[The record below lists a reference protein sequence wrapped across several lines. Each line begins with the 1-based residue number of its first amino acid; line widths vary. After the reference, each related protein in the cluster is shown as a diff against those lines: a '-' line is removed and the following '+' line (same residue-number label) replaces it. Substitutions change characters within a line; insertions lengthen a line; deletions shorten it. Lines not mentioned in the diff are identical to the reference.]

1 MPVIFTIGRI
11 ALVLIF
17 IVSGARKIYDIPG
30 TAAAIAKE
38 VPIPALFSD
47 LVAQLET
54 LTAMKAPVL
63 MAIATGVIELGGGLL
78 VALNFGVSFAA
89 LILFLLTAAATYY
102 FHDFWNMAGEAR
114 AQNLIGAQKNLSIMG
129 GLLVF
134 FVLGA
139 FRPQPRERVEEFYPQ
154 PERPEEPRAP

>member
-1 MPVIFTIGRI
+1 MQVLFAIGRF

-17 IVSGARKIYDIPG
+17 IVSGARKLYDIQG

-63 MAIATGVIELGGGLL
+63 MAIASGVIELGGGLM

-89 LILFLLTAAATYY
+89 LILFLFTAASTYY
-102 FHDFWNMAGEAR
+102 FHDFWTMAGEAR
-114 AQNLIGAQKNLSIMG
+114 MQNLISAQKNVAIMG

-139 FRPQPRERVEEFYPQ
+139 FRPQPRTRAEEFYP
-154 PERPEEPRAP
+154 PPVRPEDPRAP

>member
-1 MPVIFTIGRI
+1 MQALFAIGRL

-17 IVSGARKIYDIPG
+17 IVSGARKLYDIQG

-38 VPIPALFSD
+38 VPIPSVFAS
-47 LVAQLET
+47 LVTQIEAAT
-54 LTAMKAPVL
+54 GMTAPVL
-63 MAIATGVIELGGGLL
+63 MAIATGVIELGGGLM

-114 AQNLIGAQKNLSIMG
+114 MQNMISAQKNVAIMG

-139 FRPQPRERVEEFYPQ
+139 FRPQPRTRVEEFYPQ
-154 PERPEEPRAP
+154 PVRPEDPRAP

>member
-1 MPVIFTIGRI
+1 MPVIFAIGRF

-17 IVSGARKIYDIPG
+17 IVSGASKLYDIQG

-38 VPIPALFSD
+38 VPIPALFSG
-47 LVAQLET
+47 LVAQLESAT
-54 LTAMKAPVL
+54 GMTAPVL
-63 MAIATGVIELGGGLL
+63 MAIASGVIELAGGLM
-78 VALNFGVSFAA
+78 VALNFGTSFAA
-89 LILFLLTAAATYY
+89 LVLFLFTAASTYY

-139 FRPQPRERVEEFYPQ
+139 FRPQPRTRVEEFYPQ
-154 PERPEEPRAP
+154 PLRPEDPRAP

>member
-17 IVSGARKIYDIPG
+17 IVSGAGKLYDIQG

-38 VPIPALFSD
+38 VPIPALFSG
-47 LVAQLET
+47 LVTQLET
-54 LTAMKAPVL
+54 ATGMTAPVL
-63 MAIATGVIELGGGLL
+63 MAIASGVIELGGGLM
-78 VALNFGVSFAA
+78 VALNFGTSFAA
-89 LILFLLTAAATYY
+89 LVLFLLTAASTYY
-102 FHDFWNMAGEAR
+102 FHDFWTMAGDAR
-114 AQNLIGAQKNLSIMG
+114 MQNMIHAEKNVAIMG

-139 FRPQPRERVEEFYPQ
+139 FRPQPRTREEESYPQ
-154 PERPEEPRAP
+154 SVQREDPRAP